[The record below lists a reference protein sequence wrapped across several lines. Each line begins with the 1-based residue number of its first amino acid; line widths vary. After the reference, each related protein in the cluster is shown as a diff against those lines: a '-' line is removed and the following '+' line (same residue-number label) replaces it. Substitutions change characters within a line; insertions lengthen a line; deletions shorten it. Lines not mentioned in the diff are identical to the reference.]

1 MLRINRTVGRDGKP
15 VAEGKPAESEALR
28 LLLNEISA
36 RIVSTDEE

>member
-36 RIVSTDEE
+36 RISTDEE